1 MYGVIQSVL
10 LVPICISFAT
20 IIYRDPFFSAHLPML
35 IKLVT
40 ASCAVHQTIF
50 CCFSTLPFAVG
61 QVQDAGLIFLSAMA
75 SSIVAHC
82 THKGADDTTIIS
94 TVLVTLSLATFL
106 LGCLLIVIARLKL
119 ASLVQ
124 YLPMPVI
131 GGYLAYIGF
140 FCGQAGLALMAS
152 VEIVKIE
159 DWRLLGN
166 VRSLMFVAP
175 GILMAVSLY
184 VAVRKIRRKL
194 TMPTFLVGVEAAFYI
209 WLFVTGTT
217 LDEVRD
223 AGWVSERTAL
233 GPCWEGWSY
242 LDVSKVDWAVVPT
255 QAVSWL
261 AMVLVVAFS
270 SSLDVAAIEMEI
282 GHPLDYDHELKTVGI
297 SNAISGALGGYTGSY
312 IFSQTIFNLRA
323 KVESRLTGMIIIFFE
338 ALVFL
343 LPVSPMAYIPKCFF
357 GSLLLLIAMEL
368 CMEWLWGAR
377 HKMMLPEYVVNLLTF
392 VACLLTGVEQGIVLG
407 CVFAMCAFI
416 FSYARI
422 PAITALPVNGRS
434 TVMRTFEVGAVLPSF
449 HRLIVRDF
457 FFFFS
462 CSLKD

>member
-1 MYGVIQSVL
+1 
-10 LVPICISFAT
+10 
-20 IIYRDPFFSAHLPML
+20 
-35 IKLVT
+35 
-40 ASCAVHQTIF
+40 
-50 CCFSTLPFAVG
+50 
-61 QVQDAGLIFLSAMA
+61 
-75 SSIVAHC
+75 
-82 THKGADDTTIIS
+82 
-94 TVLVTLSLATFL
+94 
-106 LGCLLIVIARLKL
+106 
-119 ASLVQ
+119 
-124 YLPMPVI
+124 MPVI

-194 TMPTFLVGVEAAFYI
+194 TMPTFLVGVVAAFYI

-282 GHPLDYDHELKTVGI
+282 GHPLDYDHELTPWA
-297 SNAISGALGGYTGSY
+297 SPTPSAARSAATPAATS
-312 IFSQTIFNLRA
+312 SRRPSSTSAPRSRA
-323 KVESRLTGMIIIFFE
+323 G
-338 ALVFL
+338 
-343 LPVSPMAYIPKCFF
+343 
-357 GSLLLLIAMEL
+357 
-368 CMEWLWGAR
+368 
-377 HKMMLPEYVVNLLTF
+377 
-392 VACLLTGVEQGIVLG
+392 
-407 CVFAMCAFI
+407 
-416 FSYARI
+416 
-422 PAITALPVNGRS
+422 
-434 TVMRTFEVGAVLPSF
+434 
-449 HRLIVRDF
+449 
-457 FFFFS
+457 
-462 CSLKD
+462 